1 MGFLIPL
8 FLYKDTIDFNDGI
21 FAFLFIFIIHNYQND
36 GKLVKKMTKN
46 QDNISEIRVEEVHDH
61 EDGKHF
67 YRVYFHYK
75 NGKIKIMGES
85 KTKPILARYVSKI
98 Y

>member
-1 MGFLIPL
+1 
-8 FLYKDTIDFNDGI
+8 
-21 FAFLFIFIIHNYQND
+21 
-36 GKLVKKMTKN
+36 MTKN
-46 QDNISEIRVEEVHDH
+46 QDNISEIRVEEVYDH

>member
-1 MGFLIPL
+1 MEFSKSIFKRNLLNSILFSGILIVNTL
-8 FLYKDTIDFNDGI
+8 NAQEST
-21 FAFLFIFIIHNYQND
+21 
-36 GKLVKKMTKN
+36 TKN